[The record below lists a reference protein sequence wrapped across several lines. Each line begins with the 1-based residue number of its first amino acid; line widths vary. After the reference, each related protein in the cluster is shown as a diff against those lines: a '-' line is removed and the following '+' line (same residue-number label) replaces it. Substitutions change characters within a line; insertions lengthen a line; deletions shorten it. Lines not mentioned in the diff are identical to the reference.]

1 MLKLLMLPM
10 CPEEDRKDTSEPE
23 LDFRTDKYLSF
34 DRPVSSKFI
43 YMLML
48 NEFKPNLALNQTKYI
63 AATAP
68 KHISYL
74 HILWKATQRAFY
86 LFLHFF
92 L

>member
-1 MLKLLMLPM
+1 MLPM
-10 CPEEDRKDTSEPE
+10 YPEEDHKDTSEPE

-74 HILWKATQRAFY
+74 HIL
-86 LFLHFF
+86 
-92 L
+92 

>member
-63 AATAP
+63 AATAL
-68 KHISYL
+68 KHISNL
-74 HILWKATQRAFY
+74 HILWTATQRAFY

>member
-1 MLKLLMLPM
+1 M

-48 NEFKPNLALNQTKYI
+48 NEFKPNLALNQTKYT

-74 HILWKATQRAFY
+74 HILWKATKKKRALY
-86 LFLHFF
+86 LFLHFT